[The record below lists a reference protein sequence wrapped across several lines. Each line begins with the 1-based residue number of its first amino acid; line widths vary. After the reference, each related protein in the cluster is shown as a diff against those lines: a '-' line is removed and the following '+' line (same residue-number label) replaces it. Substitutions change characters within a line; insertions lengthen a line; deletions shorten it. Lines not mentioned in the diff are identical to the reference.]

1 MIVET
6 ISKKK
11 KKKLATYFT
20 QSNFLIKFIKNNNIS
35 QYFYNDNGCV
45 NSL

>member
-11 KKKLATYFT
+11 KKNLATYFT
-20 QSNFLIKFIKNNNIS
+20 QSNF
-35 QYFYNDNGCV
+35 V
-45 NSL
+45 NKVHKK